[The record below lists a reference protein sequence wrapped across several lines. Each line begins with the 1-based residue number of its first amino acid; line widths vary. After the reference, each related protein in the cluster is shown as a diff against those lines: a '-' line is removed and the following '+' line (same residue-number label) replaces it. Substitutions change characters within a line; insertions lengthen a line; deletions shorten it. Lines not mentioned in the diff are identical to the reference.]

1 MRKAWNKGL
10 SKETNT
16 SVKKISETM
25 KMRNHDNFSIWREK
39 MRKIGKIKSEYP
51 EFVKNGEL
59 AEFIGVILGDGN
71 IYKFPRT
78 ESLSLFSN
86 SNNPGFIERYSN
98 MFENI
103 FHKKP
108 TVSKRK
114 HMNCVKITI
123 YEKNIS
129 KRLGIPPGAR
139 IKKKISIP
147 DWILLNR
154 NFIVRY
160 LRGLYEAE
168 GCLSIHK
175 PTGTYKLFFSNRNK
189 SLLNNVFYL
198 VKKLGFHPHIRYCDV
213 QLSRKDEVNKLMKIL
228 QFKKY

>member
-10 SKETNT
+10 SKETSP
-16 SVKKISETM
+16 SVRKISETM
-25 KMRNHDNFSIWREK
+25 KMRNRDNFSVWREK
-39 MRKIGKIKSEYP
+39 MRKMGKIKSDYP
-51 EFVKNGEL
+51 EFARNGEL

-86 SNNPGFIERYSN
+86 SNNPGFIKRYAA
-98 MFENI
+98 MFESV

-114 HMNCVKITI
+114 NMNCVKITI

-129 KRLGIPPGAR
+129 KRLGIPSGAR

-154 NFIVRY
+154 DFIVRY

-168 GCLSIHK
+168 GCLSTHK

-189 SLLNNVFYL
+189 SMLKNVFSL

-213 QLSRKDEVNKLMKIL
+213 QLSRKDEVDRLVEIL